1 MKCPYC
7 HYEDTRVLD
16 SRESNDQD
24 TIRRRREC
32 QKCEKRFTTYE
43 RLETSNIIVVKKDSR
58 REQFDRQKLKNGILR
73 ACQKRPVSAEK
84 IDRVLDDIEAKII
97 SSGESEIS
105 TRMIGELLMKHLK
118 KLDKVAYIRFV
129 SVYKEFTDLAS
140 FEDELRKLLKK

>member
-118 KLDKVAYIRFV
+118 KWDKVAYIRFA
-129 SVYKEFTDLAS
+129 SVYREFTDLAS